1 MAKHKHLGFTVVE
14 LVVVIVV
21 IAMLVT
27 ITTIAYRTTQADSR
41 DKKRQADVMMLKAA
55 IEEYYADNGS
65 YPKFTTCT
73 SWGGTECWIGEAWQL
88 LKDNG
93 YLDKIPMPALKVT
106 HSGVA
111 ASNKNQAPDGNSFYG
126 YVSSTA
132 DSSGK
137 NYAIFVPLESGD
149 CKTGKNVP
157 SGWWNSVKSCD
168 F

>member
-1 MAKHKHLGFTVVE
+1 
-14 LVVVIVV
+14 
-21 IAMLVT
+21 
-27 ITTIAYRTTQADSR
+27 
-41 DKKRQADVMMLKAA
+41 MMLKAA

-157 SGWWNSVKSCD
+157 SGWWSSVKSCD